1 MIKLKNIVFILMSI
15 AVLTVVVFN
24 FRDIKDKV
32 IDEFNNKDKVILP
45 ESNIYKNNFNYLFI
59 KQVDDYVP
67 DDKKDLINIIYSII
81 NQGWDEFTFYCP
93 IEYED
98 CISDLTEI
106 SHSDV
111 LLSNLNNFV
120 HPYNSY
126 SSIKTI
132 YDDTGE
138 ITIYVNHVYS
148 DSEIEKIDK
157 DIDKLINDYTNDSM
171 DVYTKIKNIHDYII
185 KNTKYD
191 IARANKGDSTF
202 ESNKINGVLYDH
214 YAICS
219 GYSDIMAVILTKL
232 GVENY
237 KISSDTH
244 VWNAVHLDGWLH
256 IDLTWDDPVTTT
268 GRDIISHDYFMVT
281 TNELKKLDSTSSD
294 HKYDEEI
301 YLEFKQ

>member
-15 AVLTVVVFN
+15 AVLTVVIFN
-24 FRDIKDKV
+24 FKDIKDKV
-32 IDEFNNKDKVILP
+32 IDEFNNKDKIILP

-67 DDKKDLINIIYSII
+67 DNKKDLINIIYSII

-106 SHSDV
+106 SHNDV
-111 LLSNLNNFV
+111 LLSNINNFV

-126 SSIKTI
+126 SSIKTL

-138 ITIYVNHVYS
+138 ITLHINHTYS
-148 DSEIEKIDK
+148 DSEIERIDK
-157 DIDKLINDYTNDSM
+157 DIDKLISDKTNDDM
-171 DVYTKIKNIHDYII
+171 DLYTKIKTLHDYII
-185 KNTKYD
+185 NNTKYD
-191 IARANKGDSTF
+191 TQRANKGNSAYA
-202 ESNKINGVLYDH
+202 SNKINGVLYDH
-214 YAICS
+214 FAICS

-244 VWNAVHLDGWLH
+244 VWNAVNLDGWLH
-256 IDLTWDDPVTTT
+256 LDLTWDDPVTTN

-281 TNELKKLDSTSSD
+281 TKELKKLDNASSD
-294 HKYDEEI
+294 HKYDEDI
-301 YLEFKQ
+301 YLEFK